1 MNNVKMMLS
10 VHWDR
15 ASLYFQNMTE
25 PLQEVQ
31 LYRDWHNSNM
41 GNYLAEMQYSLNWL
55 GSFMNDKFET
65 NRHFNAAESRE
76 LLDWI
81 EMWHEDTQV
90 LSGTSYAYV
99 LAPTYA
105 DWLVACDKF
114 LQKSDG
120 SEVPSDYHPLVIQK
134 YAAICTPAN
143 NIKLR
148 TNNINRVSTLK
159 LKGEGAYAKVY
170 RYKDYEYN
178 CWVGLKQLKKS
189 STPEEIVRFR
199 REFDELARLNSPYIL
214 KVYRFDTE
222 NNHYSMEWG
231 TCTLQEYLRSHAE
244 LSQSKRKSIAH
255 QILAGIRYLHTRGLL
270 HRDIS
275 LNNIIIFEYDDA
287 VIAKVS
293 DLGLVKEINSDLTR
307 QGTEVKGTFID
318 PCLELIG
325 FENYKICNEMYSL
338 TKLLYFVMTNRTRMN
353 DFPNISIQNFVHHG
367 IDNDLSMRYTDDMAL
382 LKAFDDT
389 DWSY

>member
-1 MNNVKMMLS
+1 MMLS
-10 VHWDR
+10 AHLER

-25 PLQEVQ
+25 TLQEVQ
-31 LYRDWHNSNM
+31 LYRDWHNSGM
-41 GNYLAEMQYSLNWL
+41 CTYLAEMQYSLNRL
-55 GSFMNDKFET
+55 GEFMNDKFET
-65 NRHFNAAESRE
+65 NRHFNANESRE

-81 EMWHEDTQV
+81 EMWHEDMQI
-90 LSGTSYAYV
+90 LRGTTYAYEI
-99 LAPTYA
+99 ASAYA
-105 DWLVACDKF
+105 DWLVACEKF

-120 SEVPSDYHPLVIQK
+120 SEIPSDYQPLIIQK

-143 NIKLR
+143 NIILH
-148 TNNINRVSTLK
+148 TNNINRFSSLK

-178 CWVGLKQLKKS
+178 CWFGLKRLKKDS
-189 STPEEIVRFR
+189 RPEEITRFR
-199 REFDELARLNSPYIL
+199 REFDDLARLNSPYIL

-222 NNHYSMEWG
+222 KNQYSMEWG
-231 TCTLQEYLRSHAE
+231 TSTLQQYLRSHAE

-275 LNNIIIFEYDDA
+275 LNNVIIFEYDDA

-293 DLGLVKEINSDLTR
+293 DLGLVKEVNSDLTR
-307 QGTEVKGTFID
+307 QGTDVKGTFID

-338 TKLLYFVMTNRTRMN
+338 TKLLYFVMTNRTRMD
-353 DFPNISIQNFVHHG
+353 DFPNISIRNFVHRG
-367 IDNDLSMRYTDDMAL
+367 IDNDLSMRYADDMVL

>member
-1 MNNVKMMLS
+1 MMLS

-15 ASLYFQNMTE
+15 ASLYFQNMKE
-25 PLQEVQ
+25 PLQELQ
-31 LYRDWHNSNM
+31 LYRDWQNSNM

-90 LSGTSYAYV
+90 LAGTPYAYV
-99 LAPTYA
+99 LAPTYTE
-105 DWLVACDKF
+105 WLVTCEKF

-120 SEVPSDYHPLVIQK
+120 SEIPSDYSSLVIQK
-134 YAAICTPAN
+134 YEAICTPAKS
-143 NIKLR
+143 IRLR
-148 TNNINRVSTLK
+148 VNNINRVSTLN
-159 LKGEGAYAKVY
+159 LRGEGAYARVY

-178 CWVGLKQLKKS
+178 CWVGLKRLKKG

-199 REFDELARLNSPYIL
+199 REFDDLAQLNSPYIL
-214 KVYRFDTE
+214 KVYRFDAE
-222 NNHYSMEWG
+222 NNQYSMEWG
-231 TCTLQEYLRSHAE
+231 TSTLQQYLRSHAE

-255 QILAGIRYLHTRGLL
+255 QILAGIRYLHTRELL

-275 LNNIIIFEYDDA
+275 LNNVIIFEYDDT

-293 DLGLVKEINSDLTR
+293 DLGLVKEVNSDLTR

-325 FENYKICNEMYSL
+325 FENYTLSNEMYSL
-338 TKLLYFVMTNRTRMN
+338 TKLLYFVMTNRIRMDVFSN
-353 DFPNISIQNFVHHG
+353 DSIQNFVHGG
-367 IDNDLSMRYTDDMAL
+367 IDSDLRLRYVDDIAL

-389 DWSY
+389 DWSH